1 MTIAKLFGTK
11 IKNDNDIKPKNAK
24 FILVDDMDRLN
35 MKKENVIFMM
45 GVP

>member
-11 IKNDNDIKPKNAK
+11 IKYDIKPKDAK

-35 MKKENVIFMM
+35 MKKKTSFL
-45 GVP
+45 

>member
-11 IKNDNDIKPKNAK
+11 IKYDIKPKDAK
-24 FILVDDMDRLN
+24 FILFDDMDRLN